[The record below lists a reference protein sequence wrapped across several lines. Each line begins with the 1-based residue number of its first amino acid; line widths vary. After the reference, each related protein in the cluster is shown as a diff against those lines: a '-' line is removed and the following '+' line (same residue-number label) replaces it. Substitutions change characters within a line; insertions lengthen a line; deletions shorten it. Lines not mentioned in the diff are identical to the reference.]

1 MKYCFQLQSQ
11 ESGCISLSGNLHL
24 SYGFL
29 TSPLSAVRR
38 KCKVRTLLKKAANP
52 QRRKYHEKF
61 IQVSDWEQQ
70 YYNHRW
76 HHHSFE
82 QNKIISPGVDM
93 LDKTDGTGVLVS
105 PKGKSAIYY
114 VIIPGVD
121 DILYRYHRNEE
132 WRSYKGS
139 KENFKKNM
147 EKSIKSN

>member
-1 MKYCFQLQSQ
+1 MSNLIAFFHNLIFSSSPWILPGGYGIPLHVAKSRPG
-11 ESGCISLSGNLHL
+11 SISLSGNLHL

-93 LDKTDGTGVLVS
+93 VRQNGW
-105 PKGKSAIYY
+105 
-114 VIIPGVD
+114 
-121 DILYRYHRNEE
+121 YRCSCVTKRKISYLLCHNS
-132 WRSYKGS
+132 RS
-139 KENFKKNM
+139 
-147 EKSIKSN
+147 

>member
-1 MKYCFQLQSQ
+1 MAHPWMCLYLAICQVVMKYCFQLQSQ

-29 TSPLSAVRR
+29 TSPLSAVRG

-93 LDKTDGTGVLVS
+93 VRQNGW
-105 PKGKSAIYY
+105 
-114 VIIPGVD
+114 
-121 DILYRYHRNEE
+121 YRCSCVTKRKISYLLCHNS
-132 WRSYKGS
+132 RS
-139 KENFKKNM
+139 
-147 EKSIKSN
+147 